1 MRLVDT
7 LIEDAVR
14 ADATDLHLEPEELVV
29 NVRHRV
35 DGVLRQIDTL
45 PRELQ
50 PPVVSRLKV
59 VAGLDIAEQR
69 LPQEGRVTRLVAGRP
84 VDFRVSSFP
93 TVFGEKIAIR
103 VLEQD
108 KLVRGLADLGLNRR
122 GLALF
127 QDLLGRSRGIVL
139 VTGPTGA
146 GKTTTLYSALNVL
159 GGRARNI
166 MTVEDPVEYEFPAI
180 RQTQVRPRAG
190 LTFATAIRSLL
201 RQDPDVIM
209 IGEIRDPET
218 AQLAVR
224 AALSGVLVFSTLHT
238 QDAAGAVPRLMDMG
252 IEPYLLAST
261 MAGVVAQRLVRL
273 VCPRCKA
280 PASYPADTL
289 AKAGL
294 SQGDDLPL
302 VRGAGCEECG
312 QTGYRG
318 RTGVFEILAIDA
330 AMHDLIGDR
339 ADSRRIREAA
349 VRSGFKSIRD
359 DAVSKAV
366 LGQTTLDEVIRVSYE

>member
-1 MRLVDT
+1 
-7 LIEDAVR
+7 
-14 ADATDLHLEPEELVV
+14 
-29 NVRHRV
+29 
-35 DGVLRQIDTL
+35 
-45 PRELQ
+45 
-50 PPVVSRLKV
+50 
-59 VAGLDIAEQR
+59 
-69 LPQEGRVTRLVAGRP
+69 
-84 VDFRVSSFP
+84 
-93 TVFGEKIAIR
+93 
-103 VLEQD
+103 
-108 KLVRGLADLGLNRR
+108 
-122 GLALF
+122 
-127 QDLLGRSRGIVL
+127 
-139 VTGPTGA
+139 
-146 GKTTTLYSALNVL
+146 
-159 GGRARNI
+159 
-166 MTVEDPVEYEFPAI
+166 
-180 RQTQVRPRAG
+180 
-190 LTFATAIRSLL
+190 
-201 RQDPDVIM
+201 M

-302 VRGAGCEECG
+302 VKGAGCEGCG

-339 ADSRRIREAA
+339 ADSRRIRETA